1 MLSDKEFYDRRAEA
15 LRRILESDARQK
27 LIVAGPGTGKT
38 YTFQQVLAAIEGR
51 GLAMTFLLGL
61 VKDLDEAIGADTD
74 VYSFHGFARRLLHQ
88 IDGTGVTRGVHYYP
102 PLTQLFL
109 EDLRIVDGVT
119 LDALSLGGLF
129 RNLEVDDPFM
139 GRALSSGAYYDAV
152 SFDDAVYRV
161 FRAMEADIS
170 RIPLYPQIVID
181 EFQDF
186 CPLEVEFVRQL
197 ARRSPILIVGDD
209 DQALYAFR
217 DATPDAIRDLA
228 SDEEFE
234 RFELPY
240 CTRCTQVVVDATHTV
255 VARAQAVGLLDGRL
269 DKPYECFI
277 PEKRQDSAEY
287 PKIVHAHCSTQTN
300 SAPYM
305 GRYIEG
311 RIREVSRADID
322 ESRAKKYP
330 TVLIIGPNP
339 FLGQIERYL
348 RDKFTNIMTSSSN
361 GPELSLLDGYRL
373 LLQDEYSNLAWR
385 ILLQLLQPGDWE
397 AIVRRAL
404 TNEEMLRLL
413 LPEAFVGS
421 QLEVVELLRRL
432 EAEEPLSSA
441 EQEKLAAALGVD
453 VANLAEFLD
462 PPSPEA
468 TDADADGP
476 TIMLTSLMGSKGLQA
491 AHVFVIGVNQG
502 HFPRSTN
509 PTNAEVCQLLVALTR
524 TRKSCTLVSTGRLG
538 AERLGDSDFVEW
550 LAPHTETVVVNR
562 QYFNVPMDR
571 R

>member
-1 MLSDKEFYDRRAEA
+1 MLSDEEFHERRAEA
-15 LRRILESDARQK
+15 LRRILESDARKK

-38 YTFQQVLAAIEGR
+38 YTFQQVLAAIEDR

-61 VKDLDEAIGADTD
+61 VKDLDEAIGANTD

-88 IDGTGVTRGVHYYP
+88 IDGTGVTHGVHYYT

-129 RNLEVDDPFM
+129 RNLAVDDPSM
-139 GRALSSGAYYDAV
+139 GRVLSSGSYYDAV

-161 FRAMEADIS
+161 FRALEADTDRVPS
-170 RIPLYPQIVID
+170 YPQVVVD

-186 CPLEVEFVRQL
+186 CPLEVEFVREL
-197 ARRSPILIVGDD
+197 GKKSPILIVGDD

-217 DATPDAIRDLA
+217 DATPDAIRKLA
-228 SDEEFE
+228 SGEEFA

-255 VARAQAVGLLDGRL
+255 VERARALGLLDGRL

-277 PEKRQDSAEY
+277 PEKRQDSTEY
-287 PKIVHAHCSTQTN
+287 PRIVHAKCSTQTK

-311 RIREVSRADID
+311 RIREISQADIK

-330 TVLIIGPNP
+330 TALIIGPNP
-339 FLGQIERYL
+339 FLGQIEQYL
-348 RDKFTNIMTSSSN
+348 RDKFTNIVTSSN
-361 GPELSLLDGYRL
+361 NPPELLLLDGYQFL
-373 LLQDEYSNLAWR
+373 VHDADSNLGWR
-385 ILLQLLQPGDWE
+385 VLLQLLQPIDWE
-397 AIVRRAL
+397 SVVRSAL
-404 TNEEMLRLL
+404 ASEETLRSLL
-413 LPEAFVGS
+413 SVVFVDT
-421 QLEVVELLRRL
+421 QLEVVELVRRL
-432 EAEEPLSSA
+432 EAEESLSLD
-441 EQEKLAAALGVD
+441 ERERLAAVLGINAVD
-453 VANLAEFLD
+453 LAGFLVPSSPSETEAD
-462 PPSPEA
+462 PDE
-468 TDADADGP
+468 P
-476 TIMLTSLMGSKGLQA
+476 TIMLTSLMGSKGLQS
-491 AHVFVIGVNQG
+491 AHVFVVGVNQG
-502 HFPRSTN
+502 HFPRSAD

-538 AERLGDSDFVEW
+538 KVQLGVSDFVGW
-550 LAPHTETVVVNR
+550 LDPHTETVVVNK
-562 QYFNVPMDR
+562 QYFNAPVDR

>member
-1 MLSDKEFYDRRAEA
+1 MLSDAEFHERRAEA
-15 LRRILESDARQK
+15 LKRILESDARKK

-38 YTFQQVLAAIEGR
+38 YTFQQVLAAIEDR

-119 LDALSLGGLF
+119 VDALSLGGLF
-129 RNLEVDDPFM
+129 RNLAEGDPFM
-139 GRALSSGAYYDAV
+139 GRALSSGSYYDAV

-161 FRAMEADIS
+161 FRALEADTKRVPS
-170 RIPLYPQIVID
+170 YPQVVVD

-186 CPLEVEFVRQL
+186 CPLEVEFVREL
-197 ARRSPILIVGDD
+197 GKRSPILIVGDD

-217 DATPDAIRDLA
+217 DATPDEIRELA
-228 SDEEFE
+228 SGEEFA

-255 VARAQAVGLLDGRL
+255 VARARALGLLVDRL

-277 PEKRQDSAEY
+277 PEKRQDSTEY
-287 PKIVHAHCSTQTN
+287 PRIVHAHCSTQTN

-311 RIREVSRADID
+311 RIREISQADIE
-322 ESRAKKYP
+322 ESRTKKYP

-339 FLGQIERYL
+339 FLGQIERHL
-348 RDKFTNIMTSSSN
+348 RDKFTNVVTSSSDA
-361 GPELSLLDGYRL
+361 PELSLLDGYRFL
-373 LLQDEYSNLAWR
+373 VHDSDSNLGWR
-385 ILLQLLQPGDWE
+385 ILIQILQPIDWE
-397 AIVRRAL
+397 SIVRSAL
-404 TNEEMLRLL
+404 ASEETLRSL
-413 LPEAFVGS
+413 LPVAFVDT

-432 EAEEPLSSA
+432 EAEESLSSDDR
-441 EQEKLAAALGVD
+441 ERLAAVLGID
-453 VANLAEFLD
+453 AADLVAFLD
-462 PPSPEA
+462 PLSPSETEA
-468 TDADADGP
+468 GPDGP

-491 AHVFVIGVNQG
+491 AHVFVVGVNRG
-502 HFPRSTN
+502 HFPRSAD

-524 TRKSCTLVSTGRLG
+524 TRKSCTIVSTGRLG
-538 AERLGDSDFVEW
+538 AEWLSASRFVEW
-550 LAPHTETVVVNR
+550 LAPHIETVTVDR
-562 QYFNVPMDR
+562 QYFNA
-571 R
+571 

>member
-1 MLSDKEFYDRRAEA
+1 
-15 LRRILESDARQK
+15 
-27 LIVAGPGTGKT
+27 
-38 YTFQQVLAAIEGR
+38 
-51 GLAMTFLLGL
+51 LL
-61 VKDLDEAIGADTD
+61 
-74 VYSFHGFARRLLHQ
+74 
-88 IDGTGVTRGVHYYP
+88 
-102 PLTQLFL
+102 L
-109 EDLRIVDGVT
+109 EDLRIVDGVIV
-119 LDALSLGGLF
+119 DALSLGGLF
-129 RNLEVDDPFM
+129 RNLAEDDPFL
-139 GRALSSGAYYDAV
+139 GRAMSSGSYYDAV

-255 VARAQAVGLLDGRL
+255 VARARAVGLLGRRL
-269 DKPYECFI
+269 DKPYECFV
-277 PEKRQDSAEY
+277 PEKREDSAAY
-287 PKIVHAHCSTQTN
+287 PSIIHAHCSTQTN
-300 SAPYM
+300 RAPYM
-305 GRYIEG
+305 ARYIEG
-311 RIREVSRADID
+311 RIREISQADI
-322 ESRAKKYP
+322 EEARAKKYP
-330 TVLIIGPNP
+330 AILIIGPNP
-339 FLGQIERYL
+339 FLRQIENYL
-348 RDKFTNIMTSSSN
+348 RGQFANIVTSISDALEISV
-361 GPELSLLDGYRL
+361 LDGYRL
-373 LLQDEYSNLAWR
+373 LLQDEYSNLGWR

-397 AIVRRAL
+397 AIVLRAL
-404 TNEEMLRLL
+404 TNEEMLRRL

-432 EAEEPLSSA
+432 EAEELLSSD

-453 VANLAEFLD
+453 VANLAEFLN
-462 PPSPEA
+462 PPSPQEA
-468 TDADADGP
+468 ETDETDETEP

-491 AHVFVIGVNQG
+491 AHVFVVGVNQG
-502 HFPRSTN
+502 HFPRSAD

-524 TRKSCTLVSTGRLG
+524 TRKSCTIVSTRRLG
-538 AERLGDSDFVEW
+538 AEWLSASRFVEW
-550 LAPHTETVVVNR
+550 LAPHIETVTVDR
-562 QYFNVPMDR
+562 QYFNA
-571 R
+571 